1 MVPGKCQ
8 VPGRGSHSVFSERR
22 MEDEM
27 KERGRKERKREERKE
42 RGKRDGEWV
51 REGGEGKG
59 KKKKKIM
66 KGRAEDGG

>member
-1 MVPGKCQ
+1 
-8 VPGRGSHSVFSERR
+8 

-59 KKKKKIM
+59 GKKQK
-66 KGRAEDGG
+66 R